1 MTKTD
6 DIHVCSFCNKS
17 KEDVDKLIVG
27 SGVGICSECVDLCSG
42 ILKEKKVKDFPNKI
56 GKQLYNPT
64 KIKEYLDQYVMGQ
77 TRAKIALSV
86 GVSQHY
92 KRIFNPTKEIELEKT
107 NLLLLGPTGCGKTML
122 VKKISEFLDLP
133 VAICDATSLTEA
145 GYVGDDVE
153 SVLTRLL
160 SVAGD
165 DVEKAQK
172 GIIYIDEIDKI
183 ARRSSGSSITRD
195 VSGEGVQQA
204 LLKMIEGTIARV
216 PAGGTKRKNPKG
228 EMIEIDTQNIL
239 FIVGGAFVGLD
250 KIINSRKNS
259 NPIGF
264 NSSVSRTVQEETNVY
279 NDCTVKD
286 LVSFGLIPEFV
297 GRFGITVNVNE
308 LTIDD
313 LVTILKEPKNSIIQ
327 QYQYLFKLDGIDLKF
342 EDDAL
347 RVIAE
352 QAKELKTNARGLKQI
367 IEKMLLT
374 YQFEAM
380 DLVSRGLEQIV
391 ISKDTALGG
400 KAVLMFNKE
409 NVEKTKLSQ
418 Q

>member
-1 MTKTD
+1 M
-6 DIHVCSFCNKS
+6 HVCSFCNKT
-17 KEDVDKLIVG
+17 KQEVKKLIV
-27 SGVGICSECVDLCSG
+27 SHGVGICNECVSLCSG
-42 ILKEKKVKDFPNKI
+42 ILNEEEIKRFPASEAKR
-56 GKQLYNPT
+56 KFNPS
-64 KIKEYLDQYVMGQ
+64 KIKEHLDNYIIGQ
-77 TRAKIALSV
+77 DKAKIALSV

-92 KRIFNPTKEIELEKT
+92 KRIFNPTQDIQLEKT
-107 NLLLLGPTGCGKTML
+107 NILLLGPTGCGKTAM
-122 VKKISEFLDLP
+122 VKKIAEFLDLP
-133 VAICDATSLTEA
+133 FAICDATSLTEA

-153 SVLTRLL
+153 SILTRLL

-165 DVEKAQK
+165 DVELAQR

-183 ARRSSGSSITRD
+183 AKRGNGTSITRD

-216 PAGGTKRKNPKG
+216 PAAGRRKNPKG
-228 EMIEIDTQNIL
+228 EMIEIDTHNIL
-239 FIVGGAFVGLD
+239 FICGGAFVGLD
-250 KIINSRKNS
+250 KIINNRTTK

-264 NSSVSRTVQEETNVY
+264 NSDAFKVKREESKVY
-279 NDCTVKD
+279 NEATVKD

-308 LTIDD
+308 LTVDD
-313 LVTILKEPKNSIIQ
+313 LVTILKEPKNSLIQ

-347 RVIAE
+347 KVIAE

-367 IEKMLLT
+367 IEKMLLS
-374 YQFEAM
+374 YQFDAQ
-380 DLVSRGLEQIV
+380 DLVERGLVEIR

-409 NVEKTKLSQ
+409 NVEKAKLS
-418 Q
+418 

>member
-165 DVEKAQK
+165 DVERAQK

-279 NDCTVKD
+279 NECTVKD

>member
-165 DVEKAQK
+165 DVERAQK

-204 LLKMIEGTIARV
+204 LLKMFEGTIARV